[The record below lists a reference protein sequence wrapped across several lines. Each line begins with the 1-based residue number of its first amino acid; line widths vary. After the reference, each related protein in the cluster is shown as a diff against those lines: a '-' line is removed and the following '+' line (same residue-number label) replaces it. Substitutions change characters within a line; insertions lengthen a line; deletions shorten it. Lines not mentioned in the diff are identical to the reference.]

1 MKQRR
6 GFRFLPWLAVLSV
19 LAVGFS
25 LGRIGQSTKTITP
38 APVVL
43 QQVRSLGEL
52 HLVEHKY
59 QTVMTMESHRD
70 AAEWT
75 QGVPMLSNF
84 VSGAVEAATK
94 NEALVTV
101 TGSVEAGIDMSQ
113 ASIIQ
118 SADKVVV
125 TLPQPKIYPA
135 NVDAQLHS
143 QKRAIGWDDRNLGL
157 KARREGANRFEA
169 ASLKAGILSQAKSE
183 AKDQVVDLFKSAGV
197 NSVEIRFL
205 D

>member
-6 GFRFLPWLAVLSV
+6 GFRLLPWIAVLSV
-19 LAVGFS
+19 LAIGFS
-25 LGRIGQSTKTITP
+25 LGRIGQSNKQITP

-52 HLVEHKY
+52 HLVEHQY
-59 QTVMTMESHRD
+59 QTVMTMESHKD

-84 VSGAVEAATK
+84 VSGAVEAATR

-101 TGSVEAGIDMSQ
+101 SGSVEAGIDMSK
-113 ASIIQ
+113 ASVIQ
-118 SADKVVV
+118 SANKVVV
-125 TLPQPKIYPA
+125 TLPNPQLYPA

-143 QKRAIGWDDRNLGL
+143 QKRSIGWDDRNLGL
-157 KARREGANRFEA
+157 KARREGAKRFES
-169 ASLKAGILSQAKSE
+169 ASLKAGILETARSE

-197 NSVEIRFL
+197 NSVEIRFE